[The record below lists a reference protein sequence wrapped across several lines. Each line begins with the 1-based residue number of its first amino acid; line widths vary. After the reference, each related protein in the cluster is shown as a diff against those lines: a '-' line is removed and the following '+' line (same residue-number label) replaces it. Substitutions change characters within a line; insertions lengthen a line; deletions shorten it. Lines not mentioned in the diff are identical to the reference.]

1 MPSQFRDSKQ
11 DAINRRAEKVRSLR
25 LAGFTYPQISE
36 KVQVGI
42 DTVKRDWERMQVE
55 FPALTTRELVAEQND
70 KLVEMMKPH
79 YLRAISGDVKAT
91 ATMLKLMDH
100 QAKLFGLYEPE
111 LDTGQATAVAALTDL
126 VNAIN
131 GAATPVEGA

>member
-25 LAGFTYPQISE
+25 LAGFTYRQISE
-36 KVQVGI
+36 KVEVGI

-55 FPALTTRELVAEQND
+55 FPALATRDLVAEQND

-79 YLRAISGDVKAT
+79 YLRAISGDAKAT

-126 VNAIN
+126 VTAIN
-131 GAATPVEGA
+131 GAATPVEGV

>member
-1 MPSQFRDSKQ
+1 MPSQYRDTKQ
-11 DAINRRAEKVRSLR
+11 DQINKRAEKVRNLR
-25 LAGFTYPQISE
+25 FAGLSYRQIGE
-36 KVQVGI
+36 KLHI
-42 DTVKRDWERMQVE
+42 SIATVKKDWERMQVE
-55 FPALTTRELVAEQND
+55 FPALTTRELVAEQNG

-79 YLRAISGDVKAT
+79 YLRAISGDAKAT

-111 LDTGQATAVAALTDL
+111 LDTGQATAVEALTDL

-131 GAATPVEGA
+131 GAATPVEGV

>member
-1 MPSQFRDSKQ
+1 MPSQYRDSKQ
-11 DAINRRAEKVRSLR
+11 DEINKRAEKVRSLR
-25 LAGFTYPQISE
+25 LAGFTYRQISE
-36 KVQVGI
+36 KVHVGI

-55 FPALTTRELVAEQND
+55 FPALATRDLVAEQNG

-91 ATMLKLMDH
+91 NTMLKLMDH

-131 GAATPVEGA
+131 GAATPMEGV

>member
-1 MPSQFRDSKQ
+1 MPSQYRDTKQ
-11 DAINRRAEKVRSLR
+11 DQIKERAEKVRNLR
-25 LAGFTYPQISE
+25 LAGFTYRQISE
-36 KVQVGI
+36 KVEVGI

-70 KLVEMMKPH
+70 KLVAMMKPH
-79 YLRAISGDVKAT
+79 FLRAIGGDVKAT
-91 ATMLKLMDH
+91 NTMLKLMDH

-131 GAATPVEGA
+131 GAATPVEGV